1 MCSILVNE
9 NTHRAIIKAKDR
21 LGATAL
27 HHAAATGATV
37 CCLLLLKTGHADLDA
52 EDEFGHTPL
61 ANAVKHK
68 QESTSLMLLQKGA
81 LLEGC
86 INPNATYNLALATK
100 QEKSGK
106 FKYLPQHFTT
116 TGKCTY
122 CWSVEG
128 ITYINYLVLS
138 YPPVLICNFFV
149 HRKLKTWSIF
159 QIKRISTLSLRE

>member
-1 MCSILVNE
+1 MCSILVNDK
-9 NTHRAIIKAKDR
+9 TDRAIINAKDQF
-21 LGATAL
+21 GATAL

-81 LLEGC
+81 LLEGY
-86 INPNATYNLALATK
+86 IDPNATYNLALATK
-100 QEKSGK
+100 QEKCGDGK

-116 TGKCTY
+116 AGKC
-122 CWSVEG
+122 
-128 ITYINYLVLS
+128 ITEVLKGS
-138 YPPVLICNFFV
+138 SHPTIVYPYVICNLYFF
-149 HRKLKTWSIF
+149 SG
-159 QIKRISTLSLRE
+159 